1 MRMGKGGLERGEY
14 GVGCGFCLEG
24 CCSGGLVLWWCDVVI
39 LWWCSDAE
47 SQNGFEV
54 ASERNRG
61 REAGTRF
68 LPLNLA
74 IGRRTPLVASQEA
87 SFGRQIVA
95 VVGRC

>member
-1 MRMGKGGLERGEY
+1 M
-14 GVGCGFCLEG
+14 VVNWC
-24 CCSGGLVLWWCDVVI
+24 CDVVM
-39 LWWCSDAE
+39 LCWCSDAE
-47 SQNGFEV
+47 SQNGFER

-74 IGRRTPLVASQEA
+74 IGRRTPLVGSLEA
-87 SFGRQIVA
+87 SFGRQIVE